1 MGKESGKF
9 DVMCDSICAILLADV
24 LISSLSILFTGLVLI
39 SKLTKNATLALDCK
53 KDIPAIGGV
62 TLKARRNLR
71 GSRALQRD
79 RRFARHIHLMFPIQR
94 MEEGPR

>member
-39 SKLTKNATLALDCK
+39 SKLTKNATLALD
-53 KDIPAIGGV
+53 
-62 TLKARRNLR
+62 
-71 GSRALQRD
+71 
-79 RRFARHIHLMFPIQR
+79 
-94 MEEGPR
+94 